1 MNTGKEGKARQ
12 YMKSSSYTKATE
24 PCQQAGP
31 RDSSQLPCGEGKV
44 QGQAACRLEVHPPEG
59 SHTCLASSSCQTRV
73 PLLLLS
79 CSCFPQRGCPCFVTA
94 EMNSPC
100 GGVPCKMRGSE
111 EALQGHRPQAHAL
124 LTSAGS

>member
-59 SHTCLASSSCQTRV
+59 SHTTAVLPAAAAKLVSHYSS
-73 PLLLLS
+73 
-79 CSCFPQRGCPCFVTA
+79 
-94 EMNSPC
+94 
-100 GGVPCKMRGSE
+100 
-111 EALQGHRPQAHAL
+111 
-124 LTSAGS
+124 